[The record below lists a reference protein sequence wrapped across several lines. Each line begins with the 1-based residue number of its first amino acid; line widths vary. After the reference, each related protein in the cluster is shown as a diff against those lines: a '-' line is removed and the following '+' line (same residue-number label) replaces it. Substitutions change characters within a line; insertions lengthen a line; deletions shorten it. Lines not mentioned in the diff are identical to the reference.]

1 MPNKA
6 RDGGGGGRV
15 EGLAAATGSTA
26 EEAEPSASAL
36 EEAAAG
42 KTLPNVSPFRGDVAG
57 DAAEGQEI
65 HGDAV
70 HSDERVEVDD
80 QDAAGGAD
88 VVVVVKKRKKSK
100 KDRASGRTEGKKHK
114 TPSPSPKPGEQ
125 GRPSVRLQRS
135 RPLKVRGCVCICSFA
150 PVDRTNALARVS
162 LSLSLSSLVRVVSQ
176 CLSLALRQTV
186 FFLCV

>member
-1 MPNKA
+1 M
-6 RDGGGGGRV
+6 D
-15 EGLAAATGSTA
+15 GLAAESAPAATGSTA

-70 HSDERVEVDD
+70 HSDERVELEVDD

-162 LSLSLSSLVRVVSQ
+162 LSLSLSLSSLVRVVSQ